1 MKSEEYNFRD
11 LQDHIEVMIGKFGLQ
26 NSVKF
31 LENLIDTTEL
41 DSSEDERVKK
51 IIDLTI
57 TKSIEVYDLKRVN
70 FYKSDLDEYRDAR
83 MSCYYIINRY
93 TQISYGKIAE
103 LFKQKKRSVWY
114 FQQKCEEMLAIPK
127 FYPRFTR
134 RHIIVEDYIIHHIST
149 LHT

>member
-31 LENLIDTTEL
+31 LECLIENTVL
-41 DSSEDERVKK
+41 DSNEDERVKK

-57 TKSIEVYDLKRVN
+57 TKSIEVYDLKKVK
-70 FYKSDLDEYRDAR
+70 FYNSDLEEYRDAR
-83 MSCYYIINRY
+83 MTCYYIINKY
-93 TQISYGKIAE
+93 THISYGIVAE

-114 FQQKCEEMLAIPK
+114 FQRKCEEMLAIAK

-134 RHIIVEDYIIHHIST
+134 RHIIVEDYIINHIST
-149 LHT
+149 LNK